1 MNKKPLIFN
10 LLAITLLAL
19 AVSFPIQISLIYG
32 HEMSDMVQLGAIWN
46 KLPINNLLTM
56 LLLSVTAWKIWKV
69 ETSIMPW
76 LTASCI
82 VVAANNFIVSSY
94 ASDWSQLQTTSS
106 TIAFAILLGSFM
118 FTKAYDHSLQ
128 PQMQWWKPA
137 KRHRIDAP
145 VVIEF
150 MEHHR
155 FQAQLFDMSSTG
167 MFITGVQQQLISSL
181 APEQEEMAIKIPFK
195 NQFHA
200 FTVKL
205 VRKTEQRGHYP
216 GGWGLSF
223 SHLNIWQ
230 RLKINW
236 MLMNNRAAFTF

>member
-1 MNKKPLIFN
+1 MSKKPLIFN
-10 LLAITLLAL
+10 LVALSLVAL

-32 HEMSDMVQLGAIWN
+32 HQLNDMVQLGAIWN
-46 KLPINNLLTM
+46 KLPINNILTM
-56 LLLSVTAWKIWKV
+56 ALLMITAWKVWRV

-76 LTASCI
+76 LTASCV
-82 VVAANNFIVSSY
+82 VVAFNNFIVSSY
-94 ASDWSQLQTTSS
+94 ATDWSQLQTTSS
-106 TIAFAILLGSFM
+106 TVAFAILLGSFV

-128 PQMQWWKPA
+128 PQLQWWKPA

-145 VVIEF
+145 VVVEF
-150 MEHHR
+150 MENHR
-155 FQAQLFDMSSTG
+155 FQAQLFDMSTTG
-167 MFITGVQQQLISSL
+167 MFITGVQQNLISSL
-181 APEQEEMAIKIPFK
+181 APNEEEMAIKIPFK

-205 VRKTEQRGHYP
+205 VRKTEQSGHYP
-216 GGWGLSF
+216 GGWGLTF